1 MGRIARTLAVT
12 LIAVPV
18 VSTLGSSTA
27 RACSCAAVDPV
38 DAVAMADVVF
48 TGTMVSNEGSDNE
61 PVWRF
66 EVNGVVKGTVSSVEL
81 VTGEDWAGG
90 CGTDFSRFNDSVVV
104 YAARNGDRLQ
114 TMGCMPSPT
123 ADAFAAH
130 LGAVSKP
137 TGTGPP
143 AAVMVGA

>member
-27 RACSCAAVDPV
+27 RACSCAAVE
-38 DAVAMADVVF
+38 AVAMADVVF

-130 LGAVSKP
+130 LAAVSKP